1 MKRLFKNKIFLIALI
16 TVILF
21 IAMGITAKHTKLG
34 WFGNAVNTVFSP
46 VEKFF
51 TGIGDKIGS
60 GFSYFGDV
68 KDLKDENKKLKAQID
83 KLQKDTADLERFK
96 QENVNLRETL
106 NLKNQLDQYN
116 SIGGNIIAKDPG
128 SWFNTFTIDV
138 GSKDGVQNGY
148 PVIANGGLIGS
159 VIETGIYSSKVISI
173 IDMDS
178 SVSGMLTKSL
188 KTVRIKGDIA
198 LKDKGLCRMDYIEPD
213 VDISVGD
220 NIETSGEG
228 GKFPKGI
235 LIGKIKEIPQ
245 TNNEFTRYAII
256 EPSVD
261 FKKLHEV
268 IVLKSKP
275 GSQAQT
281 GGAGQ

>member
-16 TVILF
+16 TVTLF
-21 IAMGITAKHTKLG
+21 VAMGITAKHTKLG
-34 WFGNAVNTVFSP
+34 WFGNAVNVVFSP

-60 GFSYFGDV
+60 GLSYFGDV
-68 KDLKDENKKLKAQID
+68 KELRDENKKLKTQID
-83 KLQKDTADLERFK
+83 KLVKDTADLERFK
-96 QENVNLRETL
+96 QENDKLREML

-116 SIGGNIIAKDPG
+116 PIGGNIIAKDPG

-138 GSKDGVQNGY
+138 GSKDGVKNGY
-148 PVIANGGLIGS
+148 PVIANGGLVGS
-159 VIETGIYSSKVISI
+159 VMETGVLSSKVISI

-178 SVSGMLTKSL
+178 SVSGILTKSGA
-188 KTVRIKGDIA
+188 KVRIKGDIT

-220 NIETSGEG
+220 TIETSGEG
-228 GKFPKGI
+228 GIFPKGI

-256 EPSVD
+256 EPAVD
-261 FKKLHEV
+261 FKRLEEV
-268 IVLKSKP
+268 IVLKSKS
-275 GSQAQT
+275 GNLDQT

>member
-1 MKRLFKNKIFLIALI
+1 VKRLFKNKIFLIALI
-16 TVILF
+16 TIVLF
-21 IAMGITAKHTKLG
+21 VAMGITAKHTKLG
-34 WFGNAVNTVFSP
+34 WFSNAVNVVFSP

-51 TGIGDKIGS
+51 AGIGDKIGS
-60 GFSYFGDV
+60 GLSYFGDV
-68 KDLKDENKKLKAQID
+68 KDLKDENKNLRTQIE

-96 QENVNLRETL
+96 QENDNLRGEL
-106 NLKNQLDQYN
+106 NLKNQLDEYD

-138 GSKDGVQNGY
+138 GSKDGVKNGY

-159 VIETGIYSSKVISI
+159 VVETGISSSKVISI

-188 KTVRIKGDIA
+188 KTLRVKGDIA
-198 LKDKGLCRMDYIEPD
+198 LKDKGLCRIDYIEPD

-220 NIETSGEG
+220 YIETSGEG
-228 GKFPKGI
+228 GIFPKGI

-256 EPSVD
+256 EPTVD

-268 IVLKSKP
+268 IVLKSKS
-275 GSQAQT
+275 GNEAQT